1 MTEQLFLQHLG
12 QMPDGM
18 KQELLAYFEY
28 LLFKYKFLPP
38 AAAVPP
44 AGKKETSKR
53 PRTAPKAGFL
63 KGTFVLAKDFN
74 LPLED
79 FKSYMP

>member
-1 MTEQLFLQHLG
+1 
-12 QMPDGM
+12 
-18 KQELLAYFEY
+18 
-28 LLFKYKFLPP
+28 
-38 AAAVPP
+38 VPP
-44 AGKKETSKR
+44 AGKNETSKR